1 MKGHLYIISDFPDDY
16 THTPQGQLGSTAST
30 GHNPL
35 AALPI
40 SPSPTI
46 ICNNNNNKNVHSSH
60 PCHLLH
66 HAAFLLCPVPWSPN
80 NFFVSA
86 TRAMG
91 EEV

>member
-46 ICNNNNNKNVHSSH
+46 ICNNNKKKKMYTAAIRVTSCTTLLSCCVQFPGH
-60 PCHLLH
+60 PTISL
-66 HAAFLLCPVPWSPN
+66 
-80 NFFVSA
+80 
-86 TRAMG
+86 
-91 EEV
+91 